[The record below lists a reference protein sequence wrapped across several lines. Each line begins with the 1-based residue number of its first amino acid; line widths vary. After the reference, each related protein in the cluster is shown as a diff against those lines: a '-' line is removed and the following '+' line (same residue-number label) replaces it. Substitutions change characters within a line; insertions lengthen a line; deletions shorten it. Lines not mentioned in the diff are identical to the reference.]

1 VFTTAKAL
9 ASGLPIGACV
19 AAGEAA
25 AVLVP
30 GDHGS
35 TFGGGPLAAAAALA
49 TLDVIDDAEL
59 LASVRKLGG
68 ALRGGLDGLCQ
79 ASKLTAVRGSGLM
92 VAVDLPE
99 ARAAEVVLAALDER
113 IVINS
118 TGPATVRFLPP
129 LVIGEADVE
138 RVLDFL
144 ERAL

>member
-1 VFTTAKAL
+1 
-9 ASGLPIGACV
+9 
-19 AAGEAA
+19 
-25 AVLVP
+25 
-30 GDHGS
+30 
-35 TFGGGPLAAAAALA
+35 
-49 TLDVIDDAEL
+49 
-59 LASVRKLGG
+59 
-68 ALRGGLDGLCQ
+68 
-79 ASKLTAVRGSGLM
+79 M